1 MTNPENKFLIIIA
14 GPTGIGKTNLA
25 IQLAK
30 EYNTEIISA
39 DARQFYK
46 EMHIGTAKPDA
57 ELLATINHHFINNI
71 SIHDS
76 YSVGQYEQ
84 EALQI
89 IDRLFT
95 VHNVV
100 ILVGGSGLYID
111 AIINGLDNLP
121 ASDAEIRKQVIA
133 LYETKGLEYLQEYIS
148 ENDPEYFQIADIQNP
163 QRLMRA
169 MEVILQ
175 TGKAYSSFRRKNIAK
190 RNFNSIQIC
199 LDMEREKLY
208 QQINTRVDVM
218 MQNCLLQEAE
228 QLFSYRHL
236 NALQTVGYK
245 ELFEFME
252 DKSTL
257 ETAINKIKQNTRN
270 YAKRQLTWFRKDKSY
285 TWFNPLAV
293 VDVKNYIKEKM
304 Q

>member
-1 MTNPENKFLIIIA
+1 MNNSENKFLIVIA

-25 IQLAK
+25 IQLAE

-270 YAKRQLTWFRKDKSY
+270 YAKRQLTWFRKDKNY
-285 TWFNPLAV
+285 TWFNPLTLAEI
-293 VDVKNYIKEKM
+293 KNYIKEKL

>member
-1 MTNPENKFLIIIA
+1 MINPKNKFLIIIA

-25 IQLAK
+25 IQLAE

-46 EMHIGTAKPDA
+46 ELHIGTAKPDA
-57 ELLATINHHFINNI
+57 EQLAAVPHYFINNI

-84 EALQI
+84 VALQM
-89 IDRLFT
+89 IDTLFA
-95 VHNVV
+95 VYDVV

-111 AIINGLDNLP
+111 AIKKGLDNLP
-121 ASDAEIRKQVIA
+121 ASDAEIRKEVITI
-133 LYETKGLEYLQEYIS
+133 YESKGLKYLQEYIS
-148 ENDPEYFQIADIQNP
+148 KNDSEYFQMADIQNP

-175 TGKAYSSFRRKNIAK
+175 TGKPYSSFRKKNVVQ
-190 RNFNSIQIC
+190 RNFTPIQIC

-208 QQINTRVDVM
+208 QQINARVDDM
-218 MQNCLLQEAE
+218 MQNGLLHEVK
-228 QLFSYRHL
+228 QLFPYRHL

-245 ELFEFME
+245 ELFEYLDGNF
-252 DKSTL
+252 TL
-257 ETAINKIKQNTRN
+257 ATAINKIKQNTRN

-285 TWFNPLAV
+285 TWFQP
-293 VDVKNYIKEKM
+293 DDITGIKNFLKEKM

>member
-1 MTNPENKFLIIIA
+1 
-14 GPTGIGKTNLA
+14 
-25 IQLAK
+25 
-30 EYNTEIISA
+30 
-39 DARQFYK
+39 FYK

>member
-175 TGKAYSSFRRKNIAK
+175 TGKAYSSFRKKNVVK
-190 RNFNSIQIC
+190 RNFTPIQIC

-208 QQINTRVDVM
+208 QQINTRVDMM
-218 MQNCLLQEAE
+218 MQNGLLQEVK
-228 QLFSYRHL
+228 QLFPYRHL

>member
-1 MTNPENKFLIIIA
+1 MNNSENKFLIVIA

-25 IQLAK
+25 IQLAE

-57 ELLATINHHFINNI
+57 TELAKIPHHFINNI

-89 IDRLFT
+89 LDTLFIN
-95 VHNVV
+95 HDVV
-100 ILVGGSGLYID
+100 IVVGGSGLYID

-133 LYETKGLEYLQEYIS
+133 LYETKGLEYLQNYIS
-148 ENDPEYFQIADIQNP
+148 ENDPEYFKIADIQNP

-175 TGKAYSSFRRKNIAK
+175 TGKAYSSFRKKNVVK
-190 RNFNSIQIC
+190 RNFNAIQIC

-208 QQINTRVDVM
+208 QQINERVDMM
-218 MQNCLLQEAE
+218 MQNGLLQEAE

-245 ELFEFME
+245 ELFEFIE
-252 DKSTL
+252 GKSTL

-270 YAKRQLTWFRKDKSY
+270 YAKRQLTWFRKDKNY
-285 TWFNPLAV
+285 TWFNPLTLAEI
-293 VDVKNYIKEKM
+293 KNYIKEKL